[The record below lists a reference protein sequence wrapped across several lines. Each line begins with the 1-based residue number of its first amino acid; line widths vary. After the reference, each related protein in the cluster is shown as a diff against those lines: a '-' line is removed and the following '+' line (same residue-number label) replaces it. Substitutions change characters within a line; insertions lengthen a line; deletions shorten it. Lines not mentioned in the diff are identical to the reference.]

1 MSENKAY
8 AEMIEARR
16 QQAEIEEAYDL
27 AGVDYP
33 DRDQQEYMEGFRGQP
48 EKVYRKGRG
57 SAAIQNSPYTLSPEA
72 SAAALANTMKWRRY
86 GKAHPAKTNVD
97 IENRIDE
104 YFEECIASKIRPT
117 VECLALAI
125 GVSRMSLWNWKCGV
139 KCDAERQRI
148 VLSAYD
154 AIATFDADMAINN
167 QMNPVMYIYRSKNF
181 YDMHDQSEIVVTP
194 NNPLGDVIDA
204 DTIAEKYAYL
214 PEE

>member
-1 MSENKAY
+1 MDNYK
-8 AEMIEARR
+8 EMLEERR

-33 DRDQQEYMEGFRGQP
+33 DRDKQIPMDGFSGQP
-48 EKVYRKGRG
+48 EKVFRKGRG
-57 SAAIQNSPYTLSPEA
+57 SACLQNSPFTLSPEA
-72 SAAALANTMKWRRY
+72 SAAALANTMRWRKY
-86 GKAHPAKTNVD
+86 GMAHPARTNKD
-97 IENRIDE
+97 IEERIDE
-104 YFEECIASKIRPT
+104 YFTECIQTQVRPT
-117 VECLALAI
+117 VECLALSI

-148 VLSAYD
+148 TQAAYD
-154 AIATFDADMAINN
+154 AIAAFDANMAINN

-204 DTIAEKYAYL
+204 DSIAEKYAYL

>member
-1 MSENKAY
+1 MNNENLKDVL
-8 AEMIEARR
+8 EAKR
-16 QQAEIEEAYDL
+16 QEAEIQEAYDL
-27 AGVDYP
+27 AGVEYP
-33 DRDQQEYMEGFRGQP
+33 DGDKQEYMEGFKGQP

-57 SAAIQNSPYTLSPEA
+57 STCLQNSPFTLAPEA
-72 SAAALANTMKWRRY
+72 AAAALANVMHWKKY
-86 GKAHPAKTNVD
+86 GKEHPVKTNQD
-97 IENRIDE
+97 IEERIE
-104 YFEECIASKIRPT
+104 YYFDECITGQNRPT
-117 VECLALAI
+117 VEGLALAL
-125 GVSRMSLWNWKCGV
+125 GYTRASVWNWKCGI

-148 VLSAYD
+148 IQSAYD
-154 AIATFDADMAINN
+154 AIATFDANMAINN